1 MDIPDNTTIPAR
13 GAGVGIRALSTIM
26 DGIILVVIGG
36 VLAAVLGSD
45 FSNGHVSGSYYLWS
59 LVVGF
64 CYYTY
69 FEGKSGA
76 TPGKMLC
83 GLRVEKTDGTAC
95 DISAAAMRTACR
107 IIDGLFAYLVAAIF
121 VWSTERNQR
130 LGDKLAGT
138 VVVRVK

>member
-1 MDIPDNTTIPAR
+1 MDIPNRATIPVI
-13 GAGVGIRALSTIM
+13 GAGVGIRALSTIV
-26 DGIILVVIGG
+26 DGIILGVIGG

-45 FSNGHVSGSYYLWS
+45 FSNGNISSSYYLWS
-59 LVVGF
+59 LVIGF

-69 FEGKSGA
+69 FEGKTGA
-76 TPGKMLC
+76 TPGKMVC
-83 GLRVEKTDGTAC
+83 GLRVVKLDGSAC

-107 IIDGLFAYLVAAIF
+107 ILDGLFAYLVAAIF

-130 LGDKLAGT
+130 IGDKMAGT